1 MVGKGEGEEGR
12 ETGTMKVFRW
22 KFLADCKVV
31 AVQGRNT
38 TSVTA
43 GAKDLN
49 ADDRVE
55 AQRRSIYRGPR
66 RDKDEVISRQRRE
79 GWKRAG
85 AERG

>member
-22 KFLADCKVV
+22 KFL